1 MEFNPIVQYFV
12 RKHCTSQW
20 NLRPETIPFHDL
32 TFVVQGSATYHSQN
46 GACQLQAGDAIFL
59 PQGSYRSAR
68 TNGMDC
74 IAFNFK
80 GSSDL
85 LPTKPKLLS
94 WKNDDLLLH
103 HFADFERAWMSM
115 DESKEL
121 LCRGNFL
128 LITHRLLELAKLRKG
143 NPHVL
148 EIQKYI
154 EAHFK
159 EHITVSNIAQHI
171 GLNPTYCGAV
181 YKKETG
187 RTILQT
193 VNQLRVDR
201 AAALLE
207 YGGARIT
214 DVALETGFSDLYY
227 FSRVFKSIMGTS
239 PEQFLRQ
246 KGL

>member
-1 MEFNPIVQYFV
+1 MEFNPTIRYFV

-20 NLRPETIPFHDL
+20 SLRSEIIPFHDL
-32 TFVVQGSATYHSQN
+32 TFVVQGSAAYQSQD
-46 GACQLQAGDAIFL
+46 GTCRIQAGEAIFL
-59 PQGSYRSAR
+59 PQGSSRSAR
-68 TNGMDC
+68 TDGMEC
-74 IAFNFK
+74 IAFNFEG
-80 GSSDL
+80 GSDI
-85 LPTKPKLLS
+85 LPAKPKILN

-115 DESKEL
+115 DESKDL
-121 LCRGNFL
+121 FCRGKFL
-128 LITHRLLELAKLRKG
+128 LIVHRLLELAKLQKSS
-143 NPHVL
+143 PHVP

-154 EAHFK
+154 EAHFT
-159 EHITVSNIAQHI
+159 EHITVGDIADFI
-171 GLNPTYCGAV
+171 GLHPTYCGAV

-207 YGGARIT
+207 YGGARVT

-227 FSRVFKSIMGTS
+227 FSRVFKSIMGIS